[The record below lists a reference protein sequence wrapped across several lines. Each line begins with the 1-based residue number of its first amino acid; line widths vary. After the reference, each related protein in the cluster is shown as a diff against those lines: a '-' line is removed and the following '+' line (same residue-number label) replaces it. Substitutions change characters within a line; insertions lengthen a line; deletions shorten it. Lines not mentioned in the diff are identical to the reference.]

1 MKLRLIMLILLL
13 GSITQAVAQAQP
25 DTLIVKAE
33 VEETLRPYK
42 VAVGLRRSVIVGE
55 YDFGVTAKYF
65 ISGGSAV
72 EGGLSK
78 VILQNNAYQLSL
90 MYERHQKL
98 FKSNN
103 FLLYY
108 GAGVG
113 LLILNKHS
121 DGLIG
126 ITEEDGR
133 LRLKGGIGYIA
144 GIEKG
149 FGNFPLAV
157 SLDFKGIYYLHNN
170 TSIYRALNVVSP
182 AISLKYRFGLQK

>member
-1 MKLRLIMLILLL
+1 MRFRLVLLVMLGFIN
-13 GSITQAVAQAQP
+13 QAVAQAQP
-25 DTLIVKAE
+25 DTLKVKTE
-33 VEETLRPYK
+33 VEETSRPYK
-42 VAVGLRRSVIVGE
+42 VAVGLRRAVIVGE

-65 ISGGSAV
+65 ISDKSAI

-98 FKSNN
+98 FHSDN
-103 FLLYY
+103 FLLFY
-108 GAGVG
+108 GAGAG

-126 ITEEDGR
+126 ITQEDGR
-133 LRLKGGIGYIA
+133 MRLRGGIGYIV
-144 GIEKG
+144 GLEKG
-149 FGNFPLAV
+149 FGKLPFAI
-157 SLDFKGIYYLHNN
+157 SLDFRGIYYLHNN

-182 AISLKYRFGLQK
+182 GLSFKYRFGMQK